1 MAFALSPRLASR
13 VRTAGMAV
21 VLLVLATAPLE
32 RWYLTRR
39 SNALYER
46 LLDVRAAATTR
57 HPAGWQADSGA
68 VAQVA
73 DLEYR
78 RAQVRHRLVAQWT
91 LEGWTVRLL
100 LLGAGL
106 VLVGVLGEKGEGRA
120 ARRVT

>member
-1 MAFALSPRLASR
+1 MTLALALRTASR
-13 VRTAGMAV
+13 LRTAGTAA

-46 LLDVRAAATTR
+46 LLDIRAAATTR
-57 HPAGWQADSGA
+57 HPDAWQADSGA

-78 RAQVRHRLVAQWT
+78 RAQVRHRLVTQWT

-100 LLGAGL
+100 LVGAGL
-106 VLVGVLGEKGEGRA
+106 VLVGVLGEKGEGRR
-120 ARRVT
+120 ARRVP

>member
-1 MAFALSPRLASR
+1 MTSAQSPRPASR
-13 VRTAGMAV
+13 LRTAGTAV

-46 LLDVRAAATTR
+46 MLDVRSAATAR
-57 HPAGWQADSGA
+57 DSGGWQADSAA
-68 VAQVA
+68 VAEVA

-78 RAQVRHRLVAQWT
+78 RAQVRHRLVTQWT

-100 LLGAGL
+100 LLGAAL
-106 VLVGVLGEKGEGRA
+106 VVVGMGGEQRAGRA
-120 ARRVT
+120 MRRGP

>member
-46 LLDVRAAATTR
+46 LLDVRAAA
-57 HPAGWQADSGA
+57 AGWQADSGA